1 MENTPANTSPAELV
15 EISPEALEVANCY
28 LQCQDIRAVAEE
40 LDLKIDTVKKYL
52 DRREV
57 KAYIDHVF
65 FDSGYNNR
73 IKMRSAMDA
82 IIKQKFSEMEES
94 QTGSSKDILEILAL
108 SHKMSMEQLDRQ
120 IALEKLRQGEVA
132 QAIKNQVNVQINDSG
147 VNLNDGS
154 KYGALIS
161 KLLEIGNAEDQS

>member
-1 MENTPANTSPAELV
+1 MENTPVNVSPAEAL

-28 LQCQDIRAVAEE
+28 LQCQDIRAVADE
-40 LDLKIDTVKKYL
+40 LGLKVDTVKNYL
-52 DRREV
+52 DKREV

-82 IIKQKFSEMEES
+82 LIKQKFQDLEES
-94 QTGSSKDILEILAL
+94 KTGSSKDIADLLAL
-108 SHKMSMEQLDRQ
+108 SHKMSMELLDRQ
-120 IALEKLRQGEVA
+120 IALEKLRQGE
-132 QAIKNQVNVQINDSG
+132 IKNQVNVQINDSG
-147 VNLNDGS
+147 VSLNDGS

-161 KLLEIGNAEDQS
+161 KLLDLGNAEDKS